1 LAKVLQ
7 FRITLFWS
15 IQMKGLVFAPLALAV
30 QLTTT
35 PAQTIQA
42 IDRTPK
48 PGADVSLVSGDKGE
62 MATSMPV
69 SLRITLCLW
78 SQERPQALC
87 REVPLTPG
95 GPAGP
100 GFDSKASCEVGKA
113 QALGAW
119 LEEAKQV
126 LGFTTGL
133 AGAGYRINE
142 PRCVT
147 SAISNNKNG
156 ELTPHND

>member
-1 LAKVLQ
+1 
-7 FRITLFWS
+7 
-15 IQMKGLVFAPLALAV
+15 MKRLVVAPLALAF
-30 QLTTT
+30 QLTTA

-48 PGADVSLVSGDKGE
+48 PGADVSLVPGDEGE
-62 MATSMPV
+62 IATSMPV

-78 SQERPQALC
+78 SKERPQALC

-95 GPAGP
+95 VPAGP
-100 GFDSKASCEVGKA
+100 GFDSEASCEVGKA
-113 QALGAW
+113 RALGAW
-119 LEEAKQV
+119 LEEARQV
-126 LGFTTGL
+126 FGYTTGL
-133 AGAGYRINE
+133 AGAGYQINE

-147 SAISNNKNG
+147 NAIINRKNS